1 MTDQFEP
8 ENKQTPETKAGDN
21 QTQHDVIDIQIGESG
36 VKVERERTKKRHD
49 RAFFPILLVLVG
61 IILLVQN
68 LGLGLEH
75 FNWWALFVFLPV
87 AGALAGAWSDFRDS
101 GQLNGKVRAAI
112 GSAIVMGTVA
122 VLLLTGANWGHWWP
136 AMLIAAG
143 FSSMLGGIGQWN
155 PAEHKNLSAWSAF
168 NAWTGLGVLVLGV
181 GFLAK
186 FLPIPALAGY
196 VEGWRWWAIPIF
208 IAAFGAFVTA
218 AVVCGRNEWKMNWT
232 AWGFVIIGI
241 VMGIVGFFAYAGLS
255 WNLLAPVILIGV
267 GLVILSRILVKK

>member
-196 VEGWRWWAIPIF
+196 VEGWRWWANPIF

-232 AWGFVIIGI
+232 ASGFVIIGI